1 MLCVRSDAR
10 KTMVAL
16 AWAGSL
22 YVQRSR
28 RRRGDAE
35 AAGMF
40 GDGIG
45 SSVQESTETLS
56 QPPRRRL
63 KPATADRQTQT
74 GRTWIHTP
82 CM

>member
-28 RRRGDAE
+28 RRRGDDE
-35 AAGMF
+35 AAGML

-45 SSVQESTETLS
+45 SVEPSFF
-56 QPPRRRL
+56 
-63 KPATADRQTQT
+63 TQA
-74 GRTWIHTP
+74 RASSP
-82 CM
+82 VEPKR